1 VAHDSKREQ
10 ILQQIVNE
18 LEQLNSIKTVDRVM
32 PGGLSDLEQYAA
44 TQLPLAA
51 VVGKLPDPVYK
62 VNTRTGYTIDKV
74 TSVLGVNLYVY
85 AEDNVSPDTTVS
97 LLADDIWAKMLADE
111 THGFRWVTGT
121 EIIPDVNVAVWAPYC
136 AFNMLVNIT
145 YLHDKGGI

>member
-1 VAHDSKREQ
+1 MAHNSKREQ
-10 ILQQIVNE
+10 LLVKVVSE

-51 VVGKLPDPVYK
+51 VVGKLPDPTYK
-62 VNTRTGYTIDKV
+62 LSTRTGHTVDKV
-74 TSVLGVNLYVY
+74 TSVLGINLYVY
-85 AEDNVSPDTTVS
+85 ALSNVDPDSTVS
-97 LLADDIWAKMLADE
+97 ELADDIWAKMLADE
-111 THGFRWVTGT
+111 THGFKWVTGT
-121 EIIPDVNVAVWAPYC
+121 QLIPDVNVAVWAPYC